1 MNKQLTRIRDGR
13 MFLGVAGG
21 VANYLNID
29 PVFVRLAF
37 VLLGFA
43 KGIGLLIYLVL
54 ALVMREENVPAK
66 VEPFSEEEIKIHA

>member
-1 MNKQLTRIRDGR
+1 MNKQLTRIREGR

-43 KGIGLLIYLVL
+43 KGLGLLIYLVL
-54 ALVMREENVPAK
+54 ALVMREEGVMAK
-66 VEPFSEEEIKIHA
+66 AEPFSEEEIKVHS